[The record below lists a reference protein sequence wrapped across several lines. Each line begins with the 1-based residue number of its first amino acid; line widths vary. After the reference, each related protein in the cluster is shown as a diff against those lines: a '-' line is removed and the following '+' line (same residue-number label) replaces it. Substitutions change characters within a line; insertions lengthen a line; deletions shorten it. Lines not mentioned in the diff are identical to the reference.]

1 MTQIGSYLRWYIPIV
16 GWNACFWPTLK
27 IDKIVITCIL
37 TYAYMHI
44 PSLIRVSHISL
55 FYRWFIW
62 PLIVY
67 KVTWVTCSSKS
78 YHYLYLSWYL
88 FQWRY
93 ISRIYL
99 VMLFWE
105 KGSILVLRV
114 PLICFFFEMFIEGY
128 PNNLIHFYHFMVY
141 THYGS

>member
-1 MTQIGSYLRWYIPIV
+1 MIYSNRRLKRLLLTLP
-16 GWNACFWPTLK
+16 LK
-27 IDKIVITCIL
+27 IDQIVITCIL
-37 TYAYMHI
+37 AYAYLHI
-44 PSLIRVSHISL
+44 PALIRVSYISL

-93 ISRIYL
+93 ISGIYL
-99 VMLFWE
+99 VMVFW
-105 KGSILVLRV
+105 KIGFNISFRGTPNL
-114 PLICFFFEMFIEGY
+114 FFEMFIEGY